1 MRDLFKLVLVLTICA
16 IIAPNFATGLTNAQE
31 VFIKFRKDA
40 SPSEIDSL
48 TKELGLTKI
57 KSHPEINVDV
67 FKLSSEQSVSEVV
80 KLCSNISFIEYIEP
94 TQSVRAFPE
103 EAAESPTTPEPEPAM
118 AQQAET
124 ADFRAGELIVK
135 FKTEIGEVSVND
147 VLTNAGIQIQKRYD
161 EIGIYKCNT
170 NRNVFEAIEE
180 CNQHPD
186 VVYAEPNYVY
196 KMSVDPN
203 DSRYSSLYG
212 MRQIDAPQAWD
223 VQTGDK
229 SIIVGVI
236 DTGVDT
242 DHSDLKANIWR
253 NPGESGDGKE
263 NNKIDDDGNG
273 FVDDYRGWDFNNDDN
288 NPFDDNDHGTHV
300 SGSIGAVG
308 NNGKGVVGVCWNV
321 SIMPLKFLAGNG
333 SGTTDDAVGAIIYGA
348 NMGAKVLSN
357 SWGGGGKSQALEDAI
372 KFAHQKGVLF
382 VAAAGNDFSNNDKAP
397 TYPANYEV
405 PNVVSVAANTSSDQ
419 LAGFSNYGKK
429 TVELSAPGNNI
440 FSTVARGQYASL
452 SGTSMATPHVSGAA
466 ALVLS
471 QYPNLSVNQLIIRLL
486 GSVDRKSKYADKVS
500 TGGRLNVFKAL
511 STSPI
516 IARTTR
522 LGNTLDETGPYK
534 VEAEVLDD
542 SAVQGTTLT
551 YQVTGQEA
559 VTVAMTGSGQD
570 KYKGEIPGQ
579 TLGSTV
585 LYYVSATDDAGNMT
599 KDSNFTFSIAES
611 SSGGGCCGQPAVAL
625 DLENDTIG
633 NSLSVALNVG
643 FFMLPVFALRLFR
656 RKKK

>member
-1 MRDLFKLVLVLTICA
+1 MRHFFKFVLSLVVCA
-16 IIAPNFATGLTNAQE
+16 LLIPNFATGLTNAQE

-48 TKELGLTKI
+48 IKEFGLTKV
-57 KSHPEINVDV
+57 KSHPEINVTV
-67 FKLSSEQSVSEVV
+67 FKLSEEQSVSEVV
-80 KLCSNISFIEYIEP
+80 RLCSNVSFIEYIEP
-94 TQSVRAFPE
+94 TQSVHTFPE
-103 EAAESPTTPEPEPAM
+103 EEAGPEAAPEPVM

-124 ADFRAGELIVK
+124 ADFKAGELIVK
-135 FKTEIGEVSVND
+135 FKTEIGEISASD
-147 VLTNAGIQIQKRYD
+147 VLTNAGIQIQKRYN
-161 EIGIYKCNT
+161 EIGVYTCTT

-180 CNQHPD
+180 CNAHPD
-186 VVYAEPNYVY
+186 IVYAEPNYVY
-196 KMSVDPN
+196 KISVVPN

-223 VQTGDK
+223 IQTGSK
-229 SIIVGVI
+229 SVIVGVI

-242 DHSDLKANIWR
+242 DHEDLKANIWR
-253 NPGESGDGKE
+253 NPGETGDGKE

-273 FVDDYRGWDFNNDDN
+273 FVDDYRGWDFINDDN

-372 KFAHQKGVLF
+372 KFAQQKGVLF

-397 TYPANYEV
+397 TYPANY
-405 PNVVSVAANTSSDQ
+405 NVSNIISVAANTSSDQ

-440 FSTVARGQYASL
+440 FSTVARSKYASL

-466 ALVLS
+466 ALILS
-471 QYPNLSVNQLIIRLL
+471 QYPNLSVDQLVIRLL

-522 LGNTLDETGPYK
+522 LENTLDETGPYK

-542 SAVQGTTLT
+542 SAVQEATLT

-559 VTVAMTGSGQD
+559 VTVTMASAGQD
-570 KYKGEIPGQ
+570 KYTGEIPGQ
-579 TLGSTV
+579 VLNSTI

-599 KDSNFTFSIAES
+599 KDSNFTFSITEP

-625 DLENDTIG
+625 DLENDTIE
-633 NSLSVALNVG
+633 NSLSAALNVG
-643 FFMLPVFALRLFR
+643 FFMLPLFVLRFFSR
-656 RKKK
+656 RKK